1 MTSIRDLDP
10 ERDAEGMVALTR
22 EIWPTAVIS
31 AEAWRH
37 RVETIP
43 ARAEHRAWVAEEGDT
58 ILGSAYAGRNF
69 FTTESES
76 GFCGVSVAARGRR
89 RGIGTALAE
98 LVLSHCERI
107 GARDLSAQFV
117 DNPAGAAFARL
128 HGFHEARA
136 EAESILDPRTVP
148 ERPPPLDLRS
158 VGEVDPRLVYDVDV
172 DATRDMPSLE
182 PIDDIPYDEW
192 VDHVLEHPLFTA
204 DGSFVVMADDIAVA
218 VSLLVVDRESG
229 RAANMFTGTLAGYR
243 GRGLGLAVKLAS
255 IEWAAA
261 NGVTQMVTQN
271 DETNAPM
278 LAINRRLGYRP
289 AGRRV
294 EYLRE
299 GTPSSPAPPAPA
311 T

>member
-10 ERDAEGMVALTR
+10 GRDAEGMVALTR
-22 EIWPTAVIS
+22 EIFPTAVVS

-43 ARAEHRAWVAEEGDT
+43 ARAQHRAWVAEEDGT
-58 ILGSAYAGRNF
+58 IVGSAYAGRNF
-69 FTTESES
+69 FTSESDS
-76 GFCGVSVAARGRR
+76 GFCGVSVVARARR
-89 RGIGTALAE
+89 RGIGTALGDV
-98 LVLSHCERI
+98 VLSHCERI
-107 GARDLSAQFV
+107 GTLDVSAQFA
-117 DNPAGAAFARL
+117 DNPAGAEFARL
-128 HGFHEARA
+128 HGFREARA
-136 EAESILDPRTVP
+136 ETESILDPRTVT
-148 ERPPPLDLRS
+148 ERPPPVDLRT
-158 VGEVDPRLVYDVDV
+158 VADVDPRLVYDVDIG
-172 DATRDMPSLE
+172 ATRDMPSLE
-182 PIDDIPYDEW
+182 PVDDIPYDEW
-192 VDHVLEHPLFTA
+192 RDHVLEHPLFTTE
-204 DGSFVVMADDIAVA
+204 GSFVAMADDIAVA
-218 VSLLVVDRESG
+218 VSLLVVDRDSG
-229 RAANMFTGTLAGYR
+229 RAASMFTGTLAGYR

-261 NGVTQMVTQN
+261 NDVTQMVTTN

-299 GTPSSPAPPAPA
+299 GTASSPAPQAPA